1 MKTYEATVVRRVVYR
16 TFLGAPSQRAA
27 TRMAEKME
35 YSSSNEILDEQL
47 EVAVLR
53 VRKDGTLAEEPS
65 KPTKAQALL
74 DSWVKVMEQLEN
86 RGADDEG
93 VLDDLVHDLVS
104 EQASS
109 INNGG
114 FADQARYLVETLGL
128 EAARVAIQKEFQEAS
143 QEVAL
148 PAE

>member
-1 MKTYEATVVRRVVYR
+1 MKNYEATVVRRVVHRELLTAPNQR
-16 TFLGAPSQRAA
+16 TAA
-27 TRMAEKME
+27 KLAGEIE
-35 YSSSNEILDEQL
+35 YSSSNEVLDEQV
-47 EVAVLR
+47 EVFVLR

-65 KPTKAQALL
+65 KPTKVQALL
-74 DSWVKVMEQLEN
+74 DAWVKVMEE
-86 RGADDEG
+86 REGDEG
-93 VLDDLVHDLVS
+93 VLDDLVQDLVS

-114 FADQARYLVETLGL
+114 FADQACYLVETLGL
-128 EAARVAIQKEFQEAS
+128 EAARVAIQNEFQEAS

>member
-1 MKTYEATVVRRVVYR
+1 MKFYEATVVRRVVNRELLNAPNKR
-16 TFLGAPSQRAA
+16 TAA
-27 TRMAEKME
+27 KLAGEIE
-35 YSSSNEILDEQL
+35 YSSSNEVLDEQV
-47 EVAVLR
+47 EVTVLR

-65 KPTKAQALL
+65 KPTKVQALL
-74 DSWVKVMEQLEN
+74 DAWVKVMEE
-86 RGADDEG
+86 REGDEG

-114 FADQARYLVETLGL
+114 FADQARYLVESLGL
-128 EAARVAIQKEFQEAS
+128 EAARVAIQNEFQEAS

>member
-1 MKTYEATVVRRVVYR
+1 M
-16 TFLGAPSQRAA
+16 APAFR
-27 TRMAEKME
+27 
-35 YSSSNEILDEQL
+35 
-47 EVAVLR
+47 
-53 VRKDGTLAEEPS
+53 PS
-65 KPTKAQALL
+65 KPTTAQALL